1 MDNNKLIKRY
11 LVTQIIDPNFD
22 WTKINWIQKLSYLQK
37 TPDRVVKTRTIQ
49 NKSIPYVEI
58 DYVERALN
66 FISNF
71 DWWYEIVDKWVDTYM
86 ENTSKWEK
94 EVYDARVQLKC
105 YVVIDWKKIEKWSF
119 WAWKSYKNIAT
130 SKFDVYKSAESN
142 AIKNFA
148 LTIWIWSDKKR
159 SENQAINKFR
169 DENYNEEE
177 IVKWFIS
184 TN

>member
-1 MDNNKLIKRY
+1 MDNNKNIKKY
-11 LVTQIIDPNFD
+11 LVTQIIDPSFD

-37 TPDRVVKTRTIQ
+37 TPDKVVKTRTIQ

-71 DWWYEIVDKWVDTYM
+71 DWGYTIIDKWLEETIVKD
-86 ENTSKWEK
+86 K
-94 EVYDARVQLKC
+94 EVYEARVQLQC
-105 YVVIDWKKIEKWSF
+105 YVVIDWKRIEKWSF
-119 WAWKSYKNIAT
+119 WAWKQYKNPAT